1 VSGFFI
7 YLRRKRFR
15 RLTRNRPVFGGLLKL
30 KEILQIKAGHLS
42 RRLAKDCE
50 TRKIFCVVPALEVE
64 GQKVTNVGLHEK
76 GILARS
82 YEVVKIICFSPRRT
96 FLAVAPAA
104 ASGARVSPCLV

>member
-1 VSGFFI
+1 
-7 YLRRKRFR
+7 
-15 RLTRNRPVFGGLLKL
+15 VFGGLLKL
-30 KEILQIKAGHLS
+30 KEILQIKPGHLS

>member
-1 VSGFFI
+1 
-7 YLRRKRFR
+7 
-15 RLTRNRPVFGGLLKL
+15 VFGGLLKL
-30 KEILQIKAGHLS
+30 NEILQIKAGHLS

>member
-1 VSGFFI
+1 
-7 YLRRKRFR
+7 
-15 RLTRNRPVFGGLLKL
+15 VFGGLLKL